1 MIVGGGGNDVYLFGR
16 GYGVDTVQNGVAAN
30 GGPSSRIIL
39 GANLRPSDLWF
50 ERQGNDLWV
59 RILVRTTPWS
69 SKAGTRMPSARSRSW
84 S

>member
-1 MIVGGGGNDVYLFGR
+1 MIVGGGGNDVHLFGR

-59 RILVRTTPWS
+59 RILGTDDALVVQ
-69 SKAGTRMPSARSRSW
+69 AGTRMPSARSRSW